1 MRILLLAASAVA
13 LSGCSWLGH
22 MSDADYHQYAQG
34 AYTGNGSCAHKV
46 HEPAPAGCWSQTM
59 SQTAYQA
66 PVQQPSYS
74 YQQPQAPS
82 YEMPSYQAPVQS
94 YPAPVQSYE
103 TPSYQAPQSYPA
115 PQTYQMP
122 QPSYQVPTQTYEQP
136 AYTTGGYGS
145 HAGTVYHQ
153 GASHAPLRGYYGAP
167 KPPKPSK
174 FYVAGY
180 GGMNFQGD
188 GEVEGVTTGF
198 TTGNIGDGTTIVVA
212 DGTEYSWD
220 TDFDNGTVFGA
231 ELGYRTN
238 KNWRFG
244 LEGTRST
251 ADVEGHENILLGGDD
266 ISALDGA
273 ALVGLAT
280 PLGATVG
287 DFLADGQGDIEQ
299 TGVFLNAYYDFNQ
312 GSRFRPYLGAGVG
325 MVDTSLNYSPSG
337 SPVIDDS
344 ATAFAYQGRA
354 GASYNVKGP
363 LDVFAEYTY
372 RATEGVESDNQ
383 IFAGTLEAETS
394 QSLVTAGARYN
405 F

>member
-1 MRILLLAASAVA
+1 MRILLIAASAVA

-22 MSDADYHQYAQG
+22 MSDSDYHQYAQG
-34 AYTGNGSCAHKV
+34 AYMGSGSCSHQV
-46 HEPAPAGCWSQTM
+46 QEPAPAGCWSQTM
-59 SQTAYQA
+59 SHQTYQA
-66 PVQQPSYS
+66 PVQQQSYS
-74 YQQPQAPS
+74 YPQAPVQS
-82 YEMPSYQAPVQS
+82 YEMPSYQAPTQS

-103 TPSYQAPQSYPA
+103 VPTYQAPQ
-115 PQTYQMP
+115 T
-122 QPSYQVPTQTYEQP
+122 SYQVPAQTYEQP

-153 GASHAPLRGYYGAP
+153 GASHPPLRGYYGAP
-167 KPPKPSK
+167 QPHKPSK

-180 GGMNFQGD
+180 GGINLQGD

-212 DGTEYSWD
+212 DGTEYGWD
-220 TDFDNGTVFGA
+220 TDFDNGTAFGA
-231 ELGYRTN
+231 ELGYRAT

-244 LEGTRST
+244 LEGSRTT
-251 ADVEGHENILLGGDD
+251 ADVNGHDGIFLGADD
-266 ISALDGA
+266 ISGLDGA

-287 DFLADGQGDIEQ
+287 EFLADGQGDIEQ
-299 TGVFLNAYYDFNQ
+299 KGVFLNAYYDFNE

-325 MVDTSLNYSPSG
+325 LVDTAINYSPSG
-337 SPVIDDS
+337 SPIIDDS

-354 GASYNVKGP
+354 GASYNVNGP

-372 RATEGVESDNQ
+372 RATEGVDSDNQ
-383 IFAGTLEAETS
+383 IFAGTLEAESS